1 MNRNNMDPDEKARY
15 DELRAKKKFYR
26 TLIKRAQ
33 DKYRYQSKK
42 AQPSVEYIE
51 ASHTGGQFS
60 FRDIKSIE
68 DLNVE
73 ITRAQKF
80 LNSQLLDNKAFKKA
94 AERGAEP
101 YMDIFRKGVSEEERY
116 EAGLPDEGMEE
127 FWRMYR
133 KLEESPEGAILLAGG
148 YESDTFIAY
157 LYSYKVDGY
166 SEEQIQNIG
175 HEFLTNLNRTNV
187 MHDTDIPVTSQTYNY
202 KSAQKG
208 SGRRYGRRK

>member
-1 MNRNNMDPDEKARY
+1 MSRNKVSQEEAEYHN
-15 DELRAKKKFYR
+15 ELKAKKKFYR

-33 DKYRYQSKK
+33 DKFRYQSKK
-42 AQPSVEYIE
+42 SNPSVEYIE

-60 FRDIKSIE
+60 MRKMQTIE

-73 ITRAQKF
+73 VTRAQKF

-101 YMDIFRKGVSEEERY
+101 YMDIFKKGVSESERY
-116 EAGLPDEGMEE
+116 EAGLPEEGMED
-127 FWRMYR
+127 FWLMYR
-133 KLEESPEGAILLAGG
+133 KLEESPEGAILLSGG

-166 SEEQIQNIG
+166 TEEQISKIG
-175 HEFLTNLNRTNV
+175 YEFLTNLNRTNV
-187 MHDTDIPVTSQTYNY
+187 MHDTDIPVESQTYDY
-202 KSAQKG
+202 RKGRKG
-208 SGRRYGRRK
+208 SGRRYGR

>member
-1 MNRNNMDPDEKARY
+1 MSRGKASSEEISYRN
-15 DELRAKKKFYR
+15 ELKAKKKFYR

-42 AQPSVEYIE
+42 SQPSVEYIE

-60 FRDIKSIE
+60 FRGINTIE

-80 LNSQLLDNKAFKKA
+80 LNSQLLDNKAFMRA

-101 YMDIFRKGVSEEERY
+101 YMDIFRKGVSETERY
-116 EAGLPDEGMEE
+116 EAGLPEEGMED
-127 FWRMYR
+127 FWLMYR
-133 KLEESPEGAILLAGG
+133 KLEESPEGAILLSGG

-166 SEEQIQNIG
+166 TEDQISKIG
-175 HEFLTNLNRTNV
+175 YEFLTNLNRTNV
-187 MHDTDIPVTSQTYNY
+187 MHDTDIPVTSQTYDYRNTR
-202 KSAQKG
+202 KG
-208 SGRRYGRRK
+208 SGRRYGR